1 MFYCQHIKLTDE
13 ICQILELCPKVESG
27 DEETCEKHC
36 PLFGACLEYWTG
48 DNSCN
53 K

>member
-1 MFYCQHIKLTDE
+1 MFYYQRIKLTDE
-13 ICQILELCPKVESG
+13 ICQILEVCPKVSE
-27 DEETCEKHC
+27 DEDVCEMHC

-48 DNSCN
+48 DDSRN